1 MAPPLDSNKGNCP
14 LEMVN
19 AFILLGLLIAANA
32 YFFIRSRRKS
42 SKSQDDT
49 QVYVSIMK
57 LPLPLILLFP
67 CILILPAQANEV
79 SDIPSSESSGSPLVS
94 DLSVDQFSEV
104 VKAIV
109 QQTLEECA
117 VEGDM
122 EGKAKL
128 NLDVTGDV
136 TAKIVC
142 KTGKDI
148 EGK

>member
-1 MAPPLDSNKGNCP
+1 MFVLPVQATD
-14 LEMVN
+14 V
-19 AFILLGLLIAANA
+19 A
-32 YFFIRSRRKS
+32 
-42 SKSQDDT
+42 DT
-49 QVYVSIMK
+49 
-57 LPLPLILLFP
+57 
-67 CILILPAQANEV
+67 
-79 SDIPSSESSGSPLVS
+79 PSSESNDSPLVS
-94 DLSVDQFSEV
+94 DLSVEQFSEV

-142 KTGKDI
+142 NVN
-148 EGK
+148 EGTEKQ

>member
-1 MAPPLDSNKGNCP
+1 MNPHR
-14 LEMVN
+14 
-19 AFILLGLLIAANA
+19 LLTVVCLWMLAL
-32 YFFIRSRRKS
+32 S
-42 SKSQDDT
+42 
-49 QVYVSIMK
+49 
-57 LPLPLILLFP
+57 L
-67 CILILPAQANEV
+67 QANDASET
-79 SDIPSSESSGSPLVS
+79 PLSESIGSPLVS
-94 DLSVDQFSEV
+94 DLSVEQFSEV

-142 KTGKDI
+142 KTNNNAQED
-148 EGK
+148 

>member
-1 MAPPLDSNKGNCP
+1 MNPHR
-14 LEMVN
+14 
-19 AFILLGLLIAANA
+19 LLRLVCLGMLA
-32 YFFIRSRRKS
+32 
-42 SKSQDDT
+42 
-49 QVYVSIMK
+49 
-57 LPLPLILLFP
+57 LPLQANDASETPLSESIDSPLI
-67 CILILPAQANEV
+67 
-79 SDIPSSESSGSPLVS
+79 S
-94 DLSVDQFSEV
+94 DLSVEQFSEV

-142 KTGKDI
+142 NI
-148 EGK
+148 NEGSEKE

>member
-1 MAPPLDSNKGNCP
+1 MMNRYCSLS
-14 LEMVN
+14 
-19 AFILLGLLIAANA
+19 LLSLWMLVLPVQAEDIV
-32 YFFIRSRRKS
+32 
-42 SKSQDDT
+42 DT
-49 QVYVSIMK
+49 
-57 LPLPLILLFP
+57 
-67 CILILPAQANEV
+67 
-79 SDIPSSESSGSPLVS
+79 PSSESNDPSLVS
-94 DLSVDQFSEV
+94 DLSVEQFSEV

-142 KTGKDI
+142 NVN
-148 EGK
+148 EGTEKE

>member
-1 MAPPLDSNKGNCP
+1 MRNRYRSLS
-14 LEMVN
+14 
-19 AFILLGLLIAANA
+19 LLSLWMLVLPVQAKDIA
-32 YFFIRSRRKS
+32 
-42 SKSQDDT
+42 DT
-49 QVYVSIMK
+49 T
-57 LPLPLILLFP
+57 
-67 CILILPAQANEV
+67 
-79 SDIPSSESSGSPLVS
+79 SSESNDPPLVS
-94 DLSVDQFSEV
+94 DLSVEQFSEV

-142 KTGKDI
+142 NVN
-148 EGK
+148 EGTEKE

>member
-1 MAPPLDSNKGNCP
+1 MMNPRRLVT
-14 LEMVN
+14 MVFLWML
-19 AFILLGLLIAANA
+19 A
-32 YFFIRSRRKS
+32 
-42 SKSQDDT
+42 
-49 QVYVSIMK
+49 
-57 LPLPLILLFP
+57 LPL
-67 CILILPAQANEV
+67 QANDASET
-79 SDIPSSESSGSPLVS
+79 PLSESIDSPLVS
-94 DLSVDQFSEV
+94 DLSVEQFSEV

-142 KTGKDI
+142 KINYDS
-148 EGK
+148 ESE

>member
-1 MAPPLDSNKGNCP
+1 
-14 LEMVN
+14 
-19 AFILLGLLIAANA
+19 
-32 YFFIRSRRKS
+32 
-42 SKSQDDT
+42 
-49 QVYVSIMK
+49 MK
-57 LPLPLILLFP
+57 AHCSLALLFL
-67 CILILPAQANEV
+67 CMFVLPVQAKDV
-79 SDIPSSESSGSPLVS
+79 ADTPSSESNDSPLVS

-104 VKAIV
+104 VKRIV

-142 KTGKDI
+142 NVN
-148 EGK
+148 EGTEKE